1 MTRCDG
7 VYCTMTDVCGRK
19 SQSFES
25 DHKRIY
31 HHNIH
36 FSVCQCCLLIIL
48 VIIFEI
54 CLGLFGPC
62 ANSFICFFYTVVK
75 NVMVVQFTAQFAAIS
90 IAKYKYIFVH
100 KNPIGN
106 YDGFWCFYFN
116 LNIGLLNFISQ
127 FVYQTIPG
135 KKSYLYYICSDKN
148 PLPTDQRK
156 INYFYQ
162 FVFIATV
169 TIYFIVECKVKFF
182 KQNDLVVP
190 FTATNNASNWLAKTL
205 RSSLANVLILALILL
220 SLASASAL
228 SIVLNNIEPEK
239 LTLSPYYHLVQVHI
253 HLLPLTCGV
262 FLAGTFYVNNVKLR
276 QAVYREGKSW
286 LSQFVG

>member
-1 MTRCDG
+1 MTYQEGCL
-7 VYCTMTDVCGRK
+7 
-19 SQSFES
+19 
-25 DHKRIY
+25 
-31 HHNIH
+31 
-36 FSVCQCCLLIIL
+36 FSVCQCFLSYVPVL
-48 VIIFEI
+48 VFEI
-54 CLGLFGPC
+54 GLGIFGPC
-62 ANSFICFFYTVVK
+62 PYSFICHFYIVVK
-75 NVMVVQFTAQFAAIS
+75 NVVVVQFTAQFAAIS

-100 KNPIGN
+100 KNPIGHH
-106 YDGFWCFYFN
+106 DGFWCFYFN

-135 KKSYLYYICSDKN
+135 KKSYLYYICSDTN
-148 PLPTDQRK
+148 PLSSDQRK